1 MKICICDG
9 KNSVH
14 EEIKKL
20 IQHFGEEENSFEIT
34 DFSSGKEIIRSYE
47 NGKTFDIVFLEI
59 EMTDINGI
67 EVAERIK
74 EISPKSIIV
83 FLSGYTD
90 FVFEAFRIEALH
102 FIVKPIKE
110 KEFNEVFDRACKKFI
125 SISSTVILKWQSE
138 RYCIPVDEISFVEGY
153 QRHLTV
159 HTAGRDYEAVGK
171 LSEIFE
177 TLCHHGFV
185 RSHQGFIV
193 NMHYIKNFGSND
205 IELTDGTK
213 VMLSVRKRQEA
224 LKIYDAFLLK
234 RTW

>member
-20 IQHFGEEENSFEIT
+20 IQYFGEEENSFEIT

>member
-9 KNSVH
+9 KKTVH

-20 IQHFGEEENSFEIT
+20 IQHFGKEENSFEIT

-47 NGKTFDIVFLEI
+47 SGKTFDIVFLEI

-67 EVAERIK
+67 EVAERVK

-125 SISSTVILKWQSE
+125 SISSTIILKWQSE

-224 LKIYDAFLLK
+224 LKVYDAFLLK